1 MPFGYASLLT
11 IGLIYMDVVLKP
23 CRGLDADGFACRNDA
38 ALPALFR
45 AAVVGGQHHA
55 VFVGHEAEIQVLKRN
70 FRGVLLKMA
79 GSQPVSQ

>member
-55 VFVGHEAEIQVLKRN
+55 VFVGHEAESPLP
-70 FRGVLLKMA
+70 GVGADALTFQAMKPLGK
-79 GSQPVSQ
+79 